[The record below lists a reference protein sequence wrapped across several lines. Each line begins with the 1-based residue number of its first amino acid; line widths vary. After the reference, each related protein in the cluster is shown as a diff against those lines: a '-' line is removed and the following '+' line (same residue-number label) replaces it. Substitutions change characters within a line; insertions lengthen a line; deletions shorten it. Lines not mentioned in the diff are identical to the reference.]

1 MTDGNNTEGQLPGDI
16 NGNMFINNEVFKALE
31 QAAEAAKNKGLAQ
44 GTILTEESI
53 ADLQESV
60 VEAGDTVIGG
70 DLELSAQKK
79 EDPSLLDY
87 YAKNYQMYI
96 ITFCNYVDRLSLK
109 GLRRV
114 IKTIAKYP
122 LETETFKHRSEEEKQ
137 AFGVG
142 NQVFTAKYM
151 MISLMKLNEAI
162 EQESKALEKEQLTK
176 TESVDQTKQGE

>member
-1 MTDGNNTEGQLPGDI
+1 MELLIMDGNNLS
-16 NGNMFINNEVFKALE
+16 V
-31 QAAEAAKNKGLAQ
+31 
-44 GTILTEESI
+44 S
-53 ADLQESV
+53 DLQETT
-60 VEAGDTVIGG
+60 VEAGDTVVSE
-70 DLELSAQKK
+70 DLELSVKKK
-79 EDPSLLDY
+79 EDPSLLDF

-96 ITFCNYVDRLSLK
+96 MTFCNYVDRLPLK

-151 MISLMKLNEAI
+151 MVSLLKINEAMEL
-162 EQESKALEKEQLTK
+162 EQEQLKTVSEETNEKGDLTN
-176 TESVDQTKQGE
+176 G